1 MGHEVTETWE
11 EDGIHFLT
19 IGSEDSQYKGSKLF
33 GFPSEKAA
41 KMFGQQWSLA
51 SGDEKRLTELYESH
65 QEAYSMFPRFN
76 AIEMRAYLDYAV
88 PKGKS
93 ERRSLKLRQ

>member
-33 GFPSEKAA
+33 GFPSQKAA
-41 KMFGQQWSLA
+41 KLFGQQWSLA

-65 QEAYSMFPRFN
+65 QEAYSMFPR
-76 AIEMRAYLDYAV
+76 IEGGICLV
-88 PKGKS
+88 HLPVL
-93 ERRSLKLRQ
+93 SLLGPLLQ